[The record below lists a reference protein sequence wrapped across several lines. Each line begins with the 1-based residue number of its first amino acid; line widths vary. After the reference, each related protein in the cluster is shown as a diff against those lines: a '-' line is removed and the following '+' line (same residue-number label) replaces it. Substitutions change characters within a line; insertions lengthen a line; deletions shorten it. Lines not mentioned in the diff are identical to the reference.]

1 MVTINMDFEHVEN
14 TTSVLPE
21 YPTSFPHLVMLID
34 GVTIPYN
41 NEEFVDF
48 MIMGK

>member
-1 MVTINMDFEHVEN
+1 MVTINMEFENMEN

-21 YPTSFPHLVMLID
+21 YPSSFPYLVMLID